1 MQTTLFSTDVA
12 EAEVSQHGIESQGM

>member
-12 EAEVSQHGIESQGM
+12 EAEVSQHGIESQVM